1 MLEGLGLI
9 GKEAHSAIVLMGE
22 NGARKLT
29 ELVRYTPI
37 KLGRGRRSTQSHVLI
52 HEKFQFFLNI
62 SKKYTIKGKKLPW
75 GKRLLYIYVKY

>member
-1 MLEGLGLI
+1 MLGGLGLI
-9 GKEAHSAIVLMGE
+9 GKEALSALVLMGE

-37 KLGRGRRSTQSHVLI
+37 KLGRGRRTTQSHVLI
-52 HEKFQFFLNI
+52 HEKFQFLNI

>member
-1 MLEGLGLI
+1 MLTRRARLKRTLLKILGTSLCGECVLEGLGLI
-9 GKEAHSAIVLMGE
+9 GKEALSALVLMGE

-52 HEKFQFFLNI
+52 HEKFQFF
-62 SKKYTIKGKKLPW
+62 
-75 GKRLLYIYVKY
+75 